1 MDLLATR
8 TVTFNEFLRE
18 EEQLALRREDESP
31 LRPIP
36 VLLAAGES
44 MIDYERDFE
53 RWLCIRNVTLN
64 SLESYPEVER
74 LFRLDYTNS
83 KFMEIRRR
91 NIAMETCPGQ
101 VSVENTNERGV
112 WKHNLGP
119 NLRNSGDFLEY
130 QGLRGRSELLNACV
144 VPPDVFLQ
152 TMEHYGPNGRIQSEQ
167 PLRAIAI
174 VLRPGETTAEY
185 EENFRRWLSKKKVTR
200 AVLEQDPE
208 EERRFRQCFAYARAY
223 EFKYRTRTRSEQH
236 SLNQIFP
243 RNNAFGKGKKRPRQ
257 DVKTTPTPQIESAS
271 GCQLKQLDEVVTH
284 TGEADNDADSCTSS
298 TTISEPPFTP
308 QSADDGGPGD
318 WRFPNVKLEQRV
330 KIKQESRGN
339 QAANSGHEDVTATI
353 GIHAQA
359 SKSNADIYHAA
370 SLVLASSEEMDADSV
385 EKDLVNDYVRSC
397 GEIELNEAAIQD
409 SLAHVKNMANVEIA
423 ETIRQIDELKEFVN
437 QEKQRRDATLASV
450 IAHEWKNKGNE
461 LEQLLLESVGNEEV
475 ETPHKNLVA
484 IYEKLKQKRKE
495 MVTLRIKLKNRL
507 SWLKATDTDRDLQFQ
522 ELRKISNTTAAS
534 MAYRSVL
541 DEERRNLYLVL
552 LRSNKTN
559 RLLVIDAVEEAE
571 HVWDTRD

>member
-8 TVTFNEFLRE
+8 TITFNEFLRE

-83 KFMEIRRR
+83 KFMEIRRQ
-91 NIAMETCPGQ
+91 NIAMETHPTQ
-101 VSVENTNERGV
+101 ISVENTNERGV

-119 NLRNSGDFLEY
+119 NLRHSGDFLEY

-185 EENFRRWLSKKKVTR
+185 EENFRRWLSKKKVPR
-200 AVLEQDPE
+200 AVLDQDPE

-236 SLNQIFP
+236 SLSQGFP
-243 RNNAFGKGKKRPRQ
+243 RNYAFSKGKKRPRQ
-257 DVKTTPTPQIESAS
+257 DVMTTPTPQIESGG
-271 GCQLKQLDEVVTH
+271 GCQLKQIDEVVTV
-284 TGEADNDADSCTSS
+284 TGEVDNDADSCTSS

-318 WRFPNVKLEQRV
+318 WRFPDAELEHRV

-339 QAANSGHEDVTATI
+339 QAANSDHEDMTATI
-353 GIHAQA
+353 DINAQV
-359 SKSNADIYHAA
+359 KKPNADIYHAA
-370 SLVLASSEEMDADSV
+370 SLVLASSGEIDADSV
-385 EKDLVNDYVRSC
+385 EKDLVDDYVRSC
-397 GEIELNEAAIQD
+397 GEIGLNEAAIQD
-409 SLAHVKNMANVEIA
+409 ALSHLKDIA
-423 ETIRQIDELKEFVN
+423 DIEVDETMRQIDELKEFVN
-437 QEKQRRDATLASV
+437 QEKQRRDATLVSL

-461 LEQLLLESVGNEEV
+461 LEQLLLESADNDEV
-475 ETPHKNLVA
+475 EMPHKNLVA

-495 MVTLRIKLKNRL
+495 MLTLRIKLNNRL

-541 DEERRNLYLVL
+541 DEECRNLYLVL
-552 LRSNKTN
+552 LRSNKTI
-559 RLLVIDAVEEAE
+559 RFLVIDAVEEAE